1 MSTLSDVGVEPGR
14 LSCRRW
20 GAMGAA
26 ALIGALTTS
35 WPASAEK
42 FVFGNEGTYPP
53 FSMVDSSGKLT
64 GVEPDLARE
73 MCVRMK
79 VECEIIVMDFKALIP
94 SLLQKKFDGIT
105 TQLSPTPERLAK
117 LAYGRP
123 IFLNPGAFV
132 VPAKST
138 YTFTKEWFSGKGVKL
153 GLQRGSSMVKYAQDR
168 FGDSIAYTFYDN
180 PDQMKLDL
188 LAGRINMVFDSK
200 INWTIELITKPE
212 GKDWKFDGGDHWT
225 GDPTIPVAERGYS
238 WAVRKGDPASE
249 ALLKRMDEALSAM
262 IQDCTYT
269 KIRKKYLDISTLP
282 AEAHCL

>member
-1 MSTLSDVGVEPGR
+1 MSQIPA
-14 LSCRRW
+14 RRDRSW
-20 GAMGAA
+20 LRSTIASLAVAMIWISPT
-26 ALIGALTTS
+26 IGPVA
-35 WPASAEK
+35 AEK
-42 FVFGNEGTYPP
+42 LVFGNEGTYPP

-73 MCVRMK
+73 MCTRMK
-79 VECEIIVMDFKALIP
+79 VECEIVVMDFKALIP
-94 SLLQKKFDGIT
+94 ALLQKKFDGIT

-117 LAYGRP
+117 LTYGRP

-138 YTFTKEWFSGKGVKL
+138 FAFTKEGFAGKGVKL

-168 FGDSIAYTFYDN
+168 FGDSLAYTFYDN

-200 INWTIELITKPE
+200 INWTIELIAKPE

-225 GDPTIPVAERGYS
+225 GDPSIPTAERGYS
-238 WAVRKGDPASE
+238 WAVRKGDD
-249 ALLKRMDEALSAM
+249 ALIKRMDEALASI

-269 KIRKKYLDISTLP
+269 KIRKKYLEISTLP
-282 AEAHCL
+282 AEAHCLKE